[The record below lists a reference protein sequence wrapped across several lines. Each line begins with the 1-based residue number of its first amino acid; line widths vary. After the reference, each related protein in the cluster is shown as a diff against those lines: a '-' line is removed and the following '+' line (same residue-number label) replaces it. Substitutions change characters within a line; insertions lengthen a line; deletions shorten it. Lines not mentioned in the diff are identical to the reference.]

1 MLAQVVG
8 AGPAIWTLNVAAT
21 LAGLLLGRLIGANRR
36 DSMTIA
42 IEIGVQNASLAIFL
56 TLTVLNSLPL
66 AVSQNIYGVV
76 MLVNGTILIRLF
88 RAHLKAEEAAA

>member
-1 MLAQVVG
+1 M
-8 AGPAIWTLNVAAT
+8 
-21 LAGLLLGRLIGANRR
+21 
-36 DSMTIA
+36 SIA
-42 IEIGVQNASLAIFL
+42 IEIVVQNAWLGILL
-56 TLTVLNSLPL
+56 TLTVLKSLPL